1 MPSSPLKQASAAG
14 NVGSRLAVAVVAVAV
29 VAIFAFVGPGAP
41 LLDTVGMLAAV
52 VAVTVVL
59 WRVPFGVY
67 SACMAFVLL
76 AAAGSLLN
84 FYARVPYYDRYLHTA
99 SGLLLAHLGC
109 YLAAWLLRRDG
120 VTHAPRTHLSLAFF
134 FAAAGAGCWEIG
146 EFSADQLLGAHVQ
159 GGNFDTMGDIVCGVA
174 GALVYCLVRLIV
186 TRCRAAAGN
195 TAEETPAP
203 EDPDAA
209 P

>member
-1 MPSSPLKQASAAG
+1 MPSSSLKQTSAAG
-14 NVGSRLAVAVVAVAV
+14 RVAVAV
-29 VAIFAFVGPGAP
+29 IAAASVAIFAYVGPGAP
-41 LLDTVGMLAAV
+41 LLDTVGMLLAV

-59 WRVPFGVY
+59 WRVPLGVY

-99 SGLLLAHLGC
+99 SGLLLAHLGG

-174 GALVYCLVRLIV
+174 GALVYCLVRLLV
-186 TRCRAAAGN
+186 TRRRAAAKV
-195 TAEETPAP
+195 PAADVP
-203 EDPDAA
+203 AEDPDAA